1 MKASGTKVLK
11 GPERVATL
19 LFAMGKPAAS
29 KILRHFSEEEIRL
42 VTKSAAQL
50 GPVSPSQIEQL
61 VEEFASNFSD
71 GADLIGGAAHIEKLL
86 TGILSPEQISNIMS
100 EVVGN
105 ANRSIWER
113 ISTVSESAIASYLM
127 KEHPQTAALILSRVK
142 PSCAA
147 KIMTQLPQPLRNNL
161 MRRMLSMKPIV
172 DETMKSIEKTLHDD
186 FMANFSKN
194 AGADTHAK
202 IADIINKMERD
213 HMEDVLSSLSAV
225 RPKSAEI
232 LRGLLFTF
240 DDIVKLTPRDRTT
253 LFDQVPPDRVVLAL
267 KGTNEEFRKVVLS
280 ALSSRVRRMIEH
292 ELNSKEPSAH
302 RDIAEARRT
311 ITDWRSR
318 WPAGEK
324 SSSIQRLRMRPT
336 SRASDLKSGPA
347 FGVNSDAPS
356 PGWRIVEGE
365 KPDPLART
373 MR

>member
-1 MKASGTKVLK
+1 MVAHVPMKANSTKVLK

-29 KILRHFSEEEIRL
+29 RILKHFSEEEIRL

-50 GPVSPSQIEQL
+50 GPVSPTQIEQL

-71 GADLIGGAAHIEKLL
+71 GADLVGGAAHIEKLL
-86 TGILSPEQISNIMS
+86 TGILSPEQIANIMS
-100 EVVGN
+100 EVVGS
-105 ANRSIWER
+105 ANKSIWER

-127 KEHPQTAALILSRVK
+127 KEHPQTAALILSKVK

-147 KIMTQLPQPLRNNL
+147 KVMTQLPQPLRNNL

-172 DETMKSIEKTLHDD
+172 DETMKNIEKTLHED

-194 AGADTHAK
+194 AGSDTHAK

-213 HMEDVLSSLSAV
+213 HMEDVLSSLSSV

-267 KGTNEEFRKVVLS
+267 KGTNDEFRKVVLS

-311 ITDWRSR
+311 ITDLALEM
-318 WPAGEK
+318 AGRGE
-324 SSSIQRLRMRPT
+324 I
-336 SRASDLKSGPA
+336 
-347 FGVNSDAPS
+347 VINSETEDEAYF
-356 PGWRIVEGE
+356 
-365 KPDPLART
+365 
-373 MR
+373 

>member
-1 MKASGTKVLK
+1 MKANGTKVLK

-29 KILRHFSEEEIRL
+29 RILKHFSEDEIRL

-50 GPVSPSQIEQL
+50 GPVSPTQIEQL

-86 TGILSPEQISNIMS
+86 TGILSPEQISSIMS

-113 ISTVSESAIASYLM
+113 ISTVSEGAIASYLM
-127 KEHPQTAALILSRVK
+127 KEHPQTAALILSKVK

-147 KIMTQLPQPLRNNL
+147 KVMTQLPQPLRNNL

-172 DETMKSIEKTLHDD
+172 DETMKNIEKTLHDD

-194 AGADTHAK
+194 AGSDTHAK

-213 HMEDVLSSLSAV
+213 HMEDVLTNLSSV

-240 DDIVKLTPRDRTT
+240 DDIVKLTPKDRTT

-267 KGTNEEFRKVVLS
+267 KGTNDEFRKVVLS

-311 ITDWRSR
+311 ITDLALEM
-318 WPAGEK
+318 AGRGE
-324 SSSIQRLRMRPT
+324 I
-336 SRASDLKSGPA
+336 
-347 FGVNSDAPS
+347 VINSENEDEAYF
-356 PGWRIVEGE
+356 
-365 KPDPLART
+365 
-373 MR
+373 

>member
-1 MKASGTKVLK
+1 MKANGTKVLK

-29 KILRHFSEEEIRL
+29 KILKHFSEDEIRL

-50 GPVSPSQIEQL
+50 GPVSPTQIEQL

-71 GADLIGGAAHIEKLL
+71 GADLIGGATHIEKLL
-86 TGILSPEQISNIMS
+86 TGILSPEQIANIMS

-113 ISTVSESAIASYLM
+113 ISTVSEGAIASYLM
-127 KEHPQTAALILSRVK
+127 KEHPQTAALILSKVK

-147 KIMTQLPQPLRNNL
+147 KVMTQLPQPLRNNL

-172 DETMKSIEKTLHDD
+172 DETMKNIEKTLHED

-213 HMEDVLSSLSAV
+213 HMEDVLTSLSSV

-240 DDIVKLTPRDRTT
+240 DDIVKLTPKDRTT

-267 KGTNEEFRKVVLS
+267 KGTNDDFRKVVLS

-311 ITDWRSR
+311 ITDLALEM
-318 WPAGEK
+318 AGRGE
-324 SSSIQRLRMRPT
+324 I
-336 SRASDLKSGPA
+336 
-347 FGVNSDAPS
+347 VINSETEDEAYF
-356 PGWRIVEGE
+356 
-365 KPDPLART
+365 
-373 MR
+373 

>member
-1 MKASGTKVLK
+1 MVAHVPMKANGTKVLK

-29 KILRHFSEEEIRL
+29 RILKHFSEEEIRL

-50 GPVSPSQIEQL
+50 GPVSPTQIEQL

-71 GADLIGGAAHIEKLL
+71 GADLVGGAAHIEKLL
-86 TGILSPEQISNIMS
+86 TGILSPEQIANIMS
-100 EVVGN
+100 EVVGS
-105 ANRSIWER
+105 ANKSIWER

-127 KEHPQTAALILSRVK
+127 KEHPQTAALILSKVK

-147 KIMTQLPQPLRNNL
+147 KVMTQLPQPLRNNL

-172 DETMKSIEKTLHDD
+172 DETMKNIEKTLHED

-194 AGADTHAK
+194 AGSDTHAK
-202 IADIINKMERD
+202 IADIINKMERE
-213 HMEDVLSSLSAV
+213 HMEDVLSSLSSV

-267 KGTNEEFRKVVLS
+267 KGTNDEFRKVVLS

-311 ITDWRSR
+311 ITDLALEM
-318 WPAGEK
+318 AGRGE
-324 SSSIQRLRMRPT
+324 I
-336 SRASDLKSGPA
+336 
-347 FGVNSDAPS
+347 VINSETEDEAYF
-356 PGWRIVEGE
+356 
-365 KPDPLART
+365 
-373 MR
+373 

>member
-1 MKASGTKVLK
+1 MVAQVPMKANGTKVLK

-29 KILRHFSEEEIRL
+29 RILRHFSEEEIRL

-50 GPVSPSQIEQL
+50 GPVSPTQIEQL

-71 GADLIGGAAHIEKLL
+71 GADLVGGAAHIEKLL
-86 TGILSPEQISNIMS
+86 TGILSPEQIASIMND
-100 EVVGN
+100 VVGN
-105 ANRSIWER
+105 ANRNIWER

-127 KEHPQTAALILSRVK
+127 KEHPQTAALILSKVK

-147 KIMTQLPQPLRNNL
+147 KVMTQLPQPLRNNL

-172 DETMKSIEKTLHDD
+172 DETMKNIEKTLHED

-213 HMEDVLSSLSAV
+213 HMEDVLTSLSSV

-267 KGTNEEFRKVVLS
+267 KGTNDEFRKVVLS

-311 ITDWRSR
+311 ITDLALEM
-318 WPAGEK
+318 AGRGE
-324 SSSIQRLRMRPT
+324 
-336 SRASDLKSGPA
+336 
-347 FGVNSDAPS
+347 
-356 PGWRIVEGE
+356 IVINAETE
-365 KPDPLART
+365 DEAYF
-373 MR
+373 

>member
-1 MKASGTKVLK
+1 MKANGTKVLK

-29 KILRHFSEEEIRL
+29 RILKHFNEDEIRL
-42 VTKSAAQL
+42 VTRSAAQL
-50 GPVSPSQIEQL
+50 GPVSPTQIEQL

-71 GADLIGGAAHIEKLL
+71 GADLVGGAAHIEKLL
-86 TGILSPEQISNIMS
+86 TGVLSPEQIASIMN

-113 ISTVSESAIASYLM
+113 ISTVSEGAIASYLM

-147 KIMTQLPQPLRNNL
+147 KVMMQLPQPLRNNL

-172 DETMKSIEKTLHDD
+172 DETMKNIEKTLHED

-213 HMEDVLSSLSAV
+213 HMEDVLTSLSTV

-240 DDIVKLTPRDRTT
+240 DDIVKLAPRDRTT

-267 KGTNEEFRKVVLS
+267 KGTNDEFRKVVLS

-311 ITDWRSR
+311 ITDLALEM
-318 WPAGEK
+318 AGRGE
-324 SSSIQRLRMRPT
+324 I
-336 SRASDLKSGPA
+336 
-347 FGVNSDAPS
+347 VINSETEDEAYF
-356 PGWRIVEGE
+356 
-365 KPDPLART
+365 
-373 MR
+373 

>member
-1 MKASGTKVLK
+1 MVAPVPIKMNSAKVLK

-29 KILRHFSEEEIRL
+29 RVLKHFNEEEIRL

-50 GPVSPSQIEQL
+50 GPVSPAQIDQL

-71 GADLIGGAAHIEKLL
+71 GADLIGGVAHIEKLL
-86 TGILSPEQISNIMS
+86 TGILSPEQIASIMS

-127 KEHPQTAALILSRVK
+127 KEHPQTAALILSKVK

-147 KIMTQLPQPLRNNL
+147 KVMAQLPQPLRNNL

-172 DETMKSIEKTLHDD
+172 DETMKNIERTLNDD

-194 AGADTHAK
+194 AGSDTHAK

-213 HMEDVLSSLSAV
+213 HMEDVLTSLSTV

-240 DDIVKLTPRDRTT
+240 DDIVKLTPKDRTT

-267 KGTNEEFRKVVLS
+267 KGTNDEFRKVVLS

-302 RDIAEARRT
+302 RDIAEARRA
-311 ITDWRSR
+311 ITDLALEM
-318 WPAGEK
+318 AGRGE
-324 SSSIQRLRMRPT
+324 I
-336 SRASDLKSGPA
+336 
-347 FGVNSDAPS
+347 VINSEAEDEAYF
-356 PGWRIVEGE
+356 
-365 KPDPLART
+365 
-373 MR
+373 

>member
-1 MKASGTKVLK
+1 MVARVPTKSSGNKLLK

-29 KILRHFSEEEIRL
+29 KVLKHFNDDEIRL
-42 VTKSAAQL
+42 ITKSAAQL
-50 GPVSPSQIEQL
+50 GPVSPSQIESL

-71 GADLIGGAAHIEKLL
+71 GADVIGSAAHIEKLL
-86 TGILSPEQISNIMS
+86 TGILSPEQIADIMN

-113 ISTVSESAIASYLM
+113 ISNVTESAIASYLI
-127 KEHPQTAALILSRVK
+127 KEHPQTAALILSKVK

-147 KIMTQLPQPLRNNL
+147 KVMAQLPQPLRNNL

-172 DETMKSIEKTLHDD
+172 DETMKNIEKTLHED

-202 IADIINKMERD
+202 IADIINKMERE
-213 HMEDVLSSLSAV
+213 HMEDVLNNLSTV

-240 DDIVKLTPRDRTT
+240 DDIVKLTPKDRTT

-267 KGTNEEFRKVVLS
+267 KGTNDEFRKVVL
-280 ALSSRVRRMIEH
+280 
-292 ELNSKEPSAH
+292 
-302 RDIAEARRT
+302 
-311 ITDWRSR
+311 
-318 WPAGEK
+318 
-324 SSSIQRLRMRPT
+324 
-336 SRASDLKSGPA
+336 
-347 FGVNSDAPS
+347 
-356 PGWRIVEGE
+356 
-365 KPDPLART
+365 
-373 MR
+373 